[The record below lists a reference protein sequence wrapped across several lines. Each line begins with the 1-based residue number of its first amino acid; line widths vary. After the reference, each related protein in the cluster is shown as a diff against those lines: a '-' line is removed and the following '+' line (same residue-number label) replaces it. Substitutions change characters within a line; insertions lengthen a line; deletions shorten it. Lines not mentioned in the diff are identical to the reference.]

1 MTYSFVVIG
10 LPASQGS
17 KRYVGRGIMIESDKR
32 LPAWRESVKWM
43 AVQARGTNPPL
54 DGPLRCTMI
63 FTLPK
68 PKSAPKARRT
78 WPDKKPDLSKLVR
91 SVEDALT
98 DSGLIVDDARIVDYA
113 GTRKCFPNEDPKAL
127 DVPGVRIELEKVA

>member
-10 LPASQGS
+10 LPATQGS
-17 KRYVGRGIMIESDKR
+17 KRFVGKGIMIETCKR
-32 LPAWRESVKWM
+32 LPAWREAVKWS
-43 AVQARGTNPPL
+43 ATQARGTNAPL

-68 PKSAPKARRT
+68 PKSAPKARRS

-98 DSGLIVDDARIVDYA
+98 DSGIIVDDARIVEY
-113 GTRKCFPNEDPKAL
+113 GETRKVFPNEDPKAL